1 MFFVRMRR
9 FLLTLNRFIHF
20 CVANSNFL
28 VKKMKKK
35 KISIISKVYKN
46 RDIRIKKYAANLLK
60 SLEKC
65 LTNAFLTI
73 LIQIKPFFS

>member
-35 KISIISKVYKN
+35 NQSYLKSTKT
-46 RDIRIKKYAANLLK
+46 DIRIKKYAANLLK
-60 SLEKC
+60 SLGKC